1 VVGGSQRIRDVLVPV
16 YEALGL
22 QWDPATAG
30 CVEDELGEVGLD
42 AVEKA
47 ILTELE
53 ARYQLREQ
61 ELDAATLE
69 LAARLEPE
77 HRI

>member
-1 VVGGSQRIRDVLVPV
+1 MRLSACGGIRQP
-16 YEALGL
+16 
-22 QWDPATAG
+22 PAASRTSSAS
-30 CVEDELGEVGLD
+30 VGLD

-47 ILTELE
+47 ILAELE
-53 ARYQLREQ
+53 ARYRLSER

>member
-1 VVGGSQRIRDVLVPV
+1 MRLLACG
-16 YEALGL
+16 
-22 QWDPATAG
+22 WNPATAG

-42 AVEKA
+42 AVEQA

-53 ARYQLREQ
+53 ARYRLSEQ